1 MSQIDMTSQFGC
13 ARYTSQIDLTKDKLV
28 LTRVAD
34 STLFS
39 SLDNRWE
46 FEQGPTA
53 NSCWLTFS
61 IDFAFK
67 SPLYGQLATVFFKEV
82 CAAYHVMP
90 LIFVGIVMVAHSA
103 WCNICLLYIRCLYV
117 PVLKK
122 FIEC

>member
-1 MSQIDMTSQFGC
+1 MRRS
-13 ARYTSQIDLTKDKLV
+13 RYTSKITLEKNKLV
-28 LTRVAD
+28 LTKVAD

-46 FEQGPTA
+46 FEAGPTD

-82 CAAYHVMP
+82 SRVQR
-90 LIFVGIVMVAHSA
+90 
-103 WCNICLLYIRCLYV
+103 LYYSYSCVRSSGRCTTSS
-117 PVLKK
+117 PPSSSRR
-122 FIEC
+122 